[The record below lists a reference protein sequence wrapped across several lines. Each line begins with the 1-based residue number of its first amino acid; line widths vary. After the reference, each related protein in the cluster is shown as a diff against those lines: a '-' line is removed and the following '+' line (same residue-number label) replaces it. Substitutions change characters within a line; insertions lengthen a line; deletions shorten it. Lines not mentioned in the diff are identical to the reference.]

1 MPANENHHQCT
12 ASDIVKDMM
21 ELNKKVLKQLEEVG
35 IKVGGY
41 SLGKKLEPQAPR
53 DLPKQGFR
61 GTPTGRPGFTI
72 TGG

>member
-1 MPANENHHQCT
+1 
-12 ASDIVKDMM
+12 M
-21 ELNKKVLKQLEEVG
+21 ELNKKVLKQLEEAG